1 MSFVRNLHVI
11 LAYVTLIGF
20 ALRAIW
26 AFMGSSRLASKP
38 ARILPHVVDT
48 LLLACGLILVFGL
61 GHSLTS
67 GWLVMKFVALLAYI
81 GFGVLTL
88 RASSVPLRV
97 VGVIGALASVGY
109 IFAVALTRNPWPLS

>member
-11 LAYVTLIGF
+11 LAYVTVFGF

-26 AFMGSSRLASKP
+26 AFIGSSRLKSKP
-38 ARILPHVVDT
+38 ARILPHIVDT
-48 LLLACGLILVFGL
+48 LLLVCGLVLVFGL
-61 GHSLTS
+61 GHALTS

-88 RASSVPLRV
+88 RASNMQLRI
-97 VGVIGALASVGY
+97 VGVIGALVSVGY
-109 IFAVALTRNPWPLS
+109 IFAVALTRNPWPHL